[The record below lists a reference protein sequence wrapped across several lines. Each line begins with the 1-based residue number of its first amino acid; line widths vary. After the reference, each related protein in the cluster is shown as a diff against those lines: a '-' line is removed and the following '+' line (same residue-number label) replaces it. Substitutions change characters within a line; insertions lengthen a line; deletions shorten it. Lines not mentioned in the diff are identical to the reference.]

1 MATNFYFNN
10 FPKNHITPEQLLVE
24 DLVIEAMQ
32 IYGMDVFY
40 MPRSS
45 RDSVDQIYGEDTLK
59 TYRKAYPIEMYME
72 NVTGMDGEQDFIS
85 KFGLEIRDELT
96 MLVSRR
102 RFKYSTGAENLTR
115 PREGDLVYVP
125 LVQNFF
131 EITFVEHEND
141 QAMFHTLGRG
151 RGGNVYVYALKMKQF
166 VFSEEVIET
175 GIEEID
181 EQIRDAYKKTLI
193 YVTGAQN
200 RYVQEEIVYQGE
212 DVANSTAQ
220 AVVYSYTSNSPD
232 YFLEVTR
239 VRGTFAANV
248 DIIGATSNTRYKMVS
263 KDDMTPFDNIN
274 EDIADNNLFEKESEG
289 LIDFSEF
296 NPFSEVVSTY
306 RISMDSS
313 KVTMDNLITNSTEL
327 EKVRLF
333 MDNEDF

>member
-1 MATNFYFNN
+1 MRSRTQPIIKKSKA
-10 FPKNHITPEQLLVE
+10 NHTQITYKP
-24 DLVIEAMQ
+24 DL
-32 IYGMDVFY
+32 
-40 MPRSS
+40 S
-45 RDSVDQIYGEDTLK
+45 
-59 TYRKAYPIEMYME
+59 
-72 NVTGMDGEQDFIS
+72 
-85 KFGLEIRDELT
+85 
-96 MLVSRR
+96 
-102 RFKYSTGAENLTR
+102 
-115 PREGDLVYVP
+115 
-125 LVQNFF
+125 
-131 EITFVEHEND
+131 
-141 QAMFHTLGRG
+141 
-151 RGGNVYVYALKMKQF
+151 QF
-166 VFSEEVIET
+166 